1 MAGADVDV
9 PLTCS
14 SRGEIL
20 GIQSENVKV
29 CKPWDSA
36 EAEATD
42 GAHPGEASFRILR
55 SIAPQLAQ
63 SSVNPPATRSSKV
76 AKCPSIR
83 QEGRSVQDQRCRPRY
98 PPALVCRDNFGSW
111 DLQNRAIDYD
121 AGKVRTM
128 TIEMGPGPA
137 EERTC
142 QCPTRGR
149 NA

>member
-76 AKCPSIR
+76 A
-83 QEGRSVQDQRCRPRY
+83 RCRPRY

-121 AGKVRTM
+121 ADDSAVFEVGAAWDARFQKTF
-128 TIEMGPGPA
+128 GGDGA
-137 EERTC
+137 
-142 QCPTRGR
+142 G
-149 NA
+149 